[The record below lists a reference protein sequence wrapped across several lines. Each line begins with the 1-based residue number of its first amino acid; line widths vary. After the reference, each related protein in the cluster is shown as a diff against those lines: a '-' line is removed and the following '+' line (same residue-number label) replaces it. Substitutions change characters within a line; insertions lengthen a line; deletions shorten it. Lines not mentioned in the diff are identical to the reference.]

1 MKIMSSSSL
10 AMKPPNTIIN
20 HILEIVARAP
30 GCHLKYVAQLLPDLT
45 LREVFHA
52 VVPQS
57 NRSIEPEDGQ
67 TRGSHRYPI
76 PTIVQLSVVHG

>member
-20 HILEIVARAP
+20 QILEIVALAP

-45 LREVFHA
+45 LREVIHALWYLNRMGQLDLKMDKHEGLTLTPSRRLFH
-52 VVPQS
+52 
-57 NRSIEPEDGQ
+57 
-67 TRGSHRYPI
+67 
-76 PTIVQLSVVHG
+76 